1 MKGNQ
6 TVSNDQIKNLLIT
19 TLIGVGVLSLPSQ
32 MANILEN
39 DGWIP
44 IIIAGLFF
52 VPFLIMVDRL
62 YKLYPNRSIFEIV
75 IEVYGK
81 VIFNILMIIVVIYF
95 IMITAYTTR
104 VFGEV
109 IKTYLLETTPM
120 EVIVLTM
127 LLATAYLSRSQLQ
140 VLART
145 ATMIYPILI
154 LLVIFLTLISI
165 PDSDYTNMLPVFNS
179 DFKKLPSAI
188 VASLF
193 SYAGYE
199 IIFLVYPYSDDKK
212 NTLKYVLRALFI
224 VIGIYIIVF
233 VITLSLFGVDQLKR
247 GIWPTIALA
256 SEADLPGYFLE
267 NLDGIVLSLWVMV
280 VYSTLGPVLFQASR
294 ILSSILNTKSHDFL
308 VILLIPIIYI
318 ICVLPENIVL
328 VYERL
333 GKVLNYFTVA
343 SSIVIPIII
352 FIGAW
357 VKKRRS
363 KA

>member
-52 VPFLIMVDRL
+52 VPFLIMMDRL

-95 IMITAYTTR
+95 IMLTAYTTR

-179 DFKKLPSAI
+179 DFKSFPVQS
-188 VASLF
+188 
-193 SYAGYE
+193 
-199 IIFLVYPYSDDKK
+199 
-212 NTLKYVLRALFI
+212 
-224 VIGIYIIVF
+224 
-233 VITLSLFGVDQLKR
+233 
-247 GIWPTIALA
+247 WPHFFPMLA
-256 SEADLPGYFLE
+256 
-267 NLDGIVLSLWVMV
+267 M
-280 VYSTLGPVLFQASR
+280 
-294 ILSSILNTKSHDFL
+294 K
-308 VILLIPIIYI
+308 
-318 ICVLPENIVL
+318 
-328 VYERL
+328 
-333 GKVLNYFTVA
+333 
-343 SSIVIPIII
+343 
-352 FIGAW
+352 
-357 VKKRRS
+357 
-363 KA
+363 

>member
-1 MKGNQ
+1 M
-6 TVSNDQIKNLLIT
+6 
-19 TLIGVGVLSLPSQ
+19 
-32 MANILEN
+32 
-39 DGWIP
+39 
-44 IIIAGLFF
+44 
-52 VPFLIMVDRL
+52 
-62 YKLYPNRSIFEIV
+62 
-75 IEVYGK
+75 
-81 VIFNILMIIVVIYF
+81 
-95 IMITAYTTR
+95 
-104 VFGEV
+104 
-109 IKTYLLETTPM
+109 
-120 EVIVLTM
+120 
-127 LLATAYLSRSQLQ
+127 
-140 VLART
+140 
-145 ATMIYPILI
+145 
-154 LLVIFLTLISI
+154 
-165 PDSDYTNMLPVFNS
+165 
-179 DFKKLPSAI
+179 
-188 VASLF
+188 ASLF